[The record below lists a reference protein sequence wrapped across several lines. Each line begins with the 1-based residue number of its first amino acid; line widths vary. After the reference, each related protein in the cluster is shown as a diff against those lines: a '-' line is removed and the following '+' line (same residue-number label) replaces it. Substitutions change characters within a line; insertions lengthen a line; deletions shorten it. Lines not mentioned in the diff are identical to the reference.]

1 MGGDDTDTAEPIG
14 RRIANARK
22 LRGLTQRQLAER
34 VPCSK
39 SLIAQVE
46 SGHKP
51 ASQALVAGTARAL
64 RVSIGDLTGQPYR
77 GETERQERVHAA
89 VPDIRRALLTW
100 DLPDGDIRPR
110 PFADLR
116 ADVTHASALG
126 RKARYGLLGETLP
139 GLLAELT
146 AAVHDAPDSDQPRLW
161 ALLSETYTGV
171 TALAYALG
179 YFDLR
184 NLAMDR
190 VEQAA
195 HRSHDHL
202 RVARTQWQR
211 STLFLATA
219 GYDKGTMLLDRVRRD
234 IGEDMARMD
243 EATLSVYG
251 ATHLRSAI
259 FAARV
264 PNAGAAG
271 AHLAEASEA
280 ARLLGTDT
288 DHYGVEFGPSNVAIH
303 EVAVPVEMY
312 DGTGAVRQASSIR
325 LPATV
330 APVRH
335 GHYYIDLARGF
346 LYHGDRAKSLEAL
359 LTARRIAPQLTRNH
373 PMVRET
379 VRMLAELERRRP
391 KSLSNFASWVG
402 IP

>member
-1 MGGDDTDTAEPIG
+1 MHGSTDDAGPIG

-22 LRGLTQRQLAER
+22 LRGLTQRQLADR

-46 SGHKP
+46 AGHKP
-51 ASQALVAGTARAL
+51 ASQALVAGVARTL
-64 RVSIGDLTGQPYR
+64 RVSVGELTGQPYR
-77 GETERQERVHAA
+77 GETERRDRIHATI
-89 VPDIRRALLTW
+89 PDIRRALLSW
-100 DLPDGDIRPR
+100 DLPDDEVRPR
-110 PFADLR
+110 SYADLR
-116 ADVTHASALG
+116 ADVTRVSALG
-126 RKARYGLLGETLP
+126 RTARYSRLGETLP
-139 GLLAELT
+139 GLLEELT
-146 AAVHDAPDSDQPRLW
+146 AAAHADDELASRWW
-161 ALLSETYTGV
+161 ALLSEAYTGV

-190 VEQAA
+190 IEAA
-195 HRSHDHL
+195 AQRSQDPL
-202 RVARTQWQR
+202 RIARTRWQR

-219 GYDKGTMLLDRVRRD
+219 SYRRGAILLDRVRHD

-243 EATLSVYG
+243 EATLSIYG

-259 FAARV
+259 FASRI
-264 PNAGAAG
+264 PNSGQAQ
-271 AHLAEASEA
+271 AHLDEAAEA
-280 ARLLGTDT
+280 ARLVGGDA

-303 EVAVPVEMY
+303 QVAVPVEMY
-312 DGTGAVRQASSIR
+312 DGTEAVERASRIR
-325 LPATV
+325 LPAGV

-346 LYHGDRAKSLEAL
+346 LYHGDRARAEEAL
-359 LTARRIAPQLTRNH
+359 WMARRIAPQLTRNH

-391 KSLSNFASWVG
+391 KSLSNFASWIG
-402 IP
+402 LA